1 MPLTDAQRMALA
13 NAVRRALRGADPDWT
28 GGNAADPG
36 VTILEA
42 LAYALDD
49 LGARPAVQDGA
60 TRAIVQRIA
69 ETAARLAGTAADVD
83 ASCGNA
89 LARPRYFQGKLL
101 AAQDF
106 TAEQD
111 YFRARLRRHNR
122 RLHGWG
128 VVDGFEVAV
137 EAAATG
143 DVVRVQP
150 GLALDPQGEEIELH
164 DEALVPVGS
173 MGSGSL
179 FVLVRYEE
187 RPCDPQPTPS
197 PDGAAVVE
205 PSRIAETCAV
215 VLTTAVAADA
225 VAIARLV
232 QRRARWRV
240 DPRFKV
246 ARAR

>member
-1 MPLTDAQRMALA
+1 MPLTEAQRMAFA
-13 NAVRRALRGADPDWT
+13 DAVGRALRGADPGWT

-42 LAYALDD
+42 LAYALED
-49 LGARPAVQDGA
+49 LGARPAVLDGA
-60 TRAIVQRIA
+60 SRAIAQRLA

-83 ASCGNA
+83 ADCGNA
-89 LARPRYFQGKLL
+89 LARPRYFQGKPL
-101 AAQDF
+101 AARDF

-111 YFRARLRRHNR
+111 YVRARLRRHNR

-128 VVDGFEVAV
+128 VVDGLEVTV

-143 DVVRVQP
+143 DIVRVQP
-150 GLALDPQGEEIELH
+150 GLALDPLGDEVELREE
-164 DEALVPVGS
+164 ARVPVGS
-173 MGSGSL
+173 TGSEL

-187 RPCDPQPTPS
+187 RPCDPQPAPS
-197 PDGAAVVE
+197 LDGTALVE

-215 VLTTAVAADA
+215 TLTTAVAADA

-232 QRRARWRV
+232 QRGTRWGA
-240 DPRFKV
+240 DPDFKI